1 MSEAI
6 EVEVPGPNVRARV
19 SVEQVEQHLRRTGW
33 SIAWERDGW
42 HPWVKEHHLV
52 YVPLVETERREWFMR
67 QAIIDIAMSEKRA
80 PHLVLA
86 DIAAEVVGSDCAAAT
101 TG

>member
-1 MSEAI
+1 M
-6 EVEVPGPNVRARV
+6 
-19 SVEQVEQHLRRTGW
+19 
-33 SIAWERDGW
+33 
-42 HPWVKEHHLV
+42 

>member
-6 EVEVPGPNVRARV
+6 EVEVPGPKVRALV
-19 SVEQVEQHLRRTGW
+19 SVERLEQYLRRTGW
-33 SIAWERDGW
+33 SIGYVRAGW
-42 HPWVKEHHLV
+42 HPWVQACHLV

-86 DIAAEVVGSDCAAAT
+86 DIAAEVVGSDCAAAAI
-101 TG
+101 G